1 FVFLLRVFHSLDI
14 SDQALLARKKLQQL
28 PDPLFEDL
36 AMDVFDEVERREL
49 NTSII

>member
-1 FVFLLRVFHSLDI
+1 MKSYDI
-14 SDQALLARKKLQQL
+14 LIFKL

-49 NTSII
+49 NTSTIKYNDFDCFLKLPLV